1 MVYSILPA
9 PIYLAIIGFC
19 REKNTFNWLNSNMH
33 GNPNAIVWLVA
44 MYGGTNAFQCIDVHF
59 SLIDKMNF
67 GHELLLSLWK
77 RVQNGQRLW

>member
-1 MVYSILPA
+1 
-9 PIYLAIIGFC
+9 
-19 REKNTFNWLNSNMH
+19 MH

-44 MYGGTNAFQCIDVHF
+44 MYGGTNAFQSIDVHF

-77 RVQNGQRLW
+77 RVQNGQRLR